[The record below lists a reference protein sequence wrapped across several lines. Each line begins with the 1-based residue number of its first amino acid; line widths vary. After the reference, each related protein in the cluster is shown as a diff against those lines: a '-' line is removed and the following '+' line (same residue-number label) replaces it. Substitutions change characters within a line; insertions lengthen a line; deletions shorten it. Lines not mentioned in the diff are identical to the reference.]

1 MSESSP
7 SAELWIILTTVASQ
21 EDGIQLGR
29 RLVEEGW
36 VACAQVLPAM
46 QSVYGWQGSLCEEVE
61 HLLLLKVPAHLY
73 AAAEQRIQKL
83 HPYQEPEIIA
93 LTAASVSQSY
103 LAWVL
108 KQTRDPED
116 TTQDP

>member
-1 MSESSP
+1 MPESAP
-7 SAELWIILTTVASQ
+7 STELWIILTTVASQ
-21 EDGIQLGR
+21 EEGIQLGR

-46 QSVYGWQGSLCEEVE
+46 QSIYSWQGSLCEEVE
-61 HLLLLKVPAHLY
+61 HLLLLKVPARLY
-73 AAAEQRIQKL
+73 AAAEQRIREL

-93 LTAASVSQSY
+93 LAAASVSQSY

-108 KQTRDPED
+108 KQTRDPE
-116 TTQDP
+116 TFAQDP